1 MAAQHRVISADSHMT
16 EPANLWVDRLDEKFR
31 DRAPRVIKKEGKAG
45 YVFVAPG
52 VPEFPVAGGF
62 AAGRSGKELK
72 EFLARA
78 NQDDGYDGARPS
90 GWDPVE
96 RIKDQDIDGVH
107 AEVLYTTLGMTL
119 FGLHDADLQRACFS
133 AYNDWL
139 LEFCS
144 HNPKRLIGAALISLE
159 DLGDGVKE
167 LRRVAKNGLKG
178 AMIWGAPPRE
188 RPYTSREYDPFWAV
202 AQELEMPLS
211 LHVITGKKPPK
222 SEEER
227 KKIRTHA
234 RDQSFVRG
242 YMNLIH
248 EVQRSLTD
256 IIFSGVLMR
265 FPQLKIVSAEN
276 DTGWIPHYM
285 YRLDHAFEKFG
296 ALMSDPL
303 DMKPSEYVRR
313 QLWATFQDDPIG
325 PMLFRYFGEDNFMW
339 ASDFPHTDSTWP
351 NSLKVIEQDFE
362 GVPAAVKRK
371 IICDNAAKL
380 YHIDLN

>member
-1 MAAQHRVISADSHMT
+1 MTAQHVISADSHMM
-16 EPANLWVDRLDEKFR
+16 EPANLWVERLDQKFQ
-31 DRAPRVIKKEGKAG
+31 DKAPKVIKTEGKG
-45 YVFVAPG
+45 GFVFVVPG
-52 VPEFPVAGGF
+52 LPAFPVAGGF
-62 AAGRSGKELK
+62 AAGRSGEELK
-72 EFLARA
+72 EFLGEV
-78 NQDDGYDGARPS
+78 NQAKGYEAARPS

-96 RIKDQDIDGVH
+96 RLKDQDIDGVQ

-119 FGLHDADLQRACFS
+119 FGLHDADLQRACFK

-139 LEFCS
+139 SEFCS

-159 DLGDGVKE
+159 DVGEASKE
-167 LRRVAKNGLKG
+167 LQRVAKNGLKG

-188 RPYTSREYDPFWAV
+188 RPYTSREYDPFWAT
-202 AQELEMPLS
+202 AQDLQMPLS

-227 KKIRTHA
+227 KKVRMEP
-234 RDQSFVRG
+234 RDPSFVRG

-256 IIFSGVLMR
+256 IIFGGVMMR
-265 FPQLKIVSAEN
+265 FPKIKFVSAEN

-285 YRLDHAFEKFG
+285 YRLDHAYEKFG
-296 ALMSDPL
+296 VLMSEPI

-313 QLWATFQDDPIG
+313 NLWATFQDDPIG

-351 NSLKVIEQDFE
+351 NSLKVIEHDFE
-362 GVPAAVKRK
+362 GVPASVKQK

>member
-1 MAAQHRVISADSHMT
+1 MAAQHVISADSHMM
-16 EPANLWVDRLDEKFR
+16 EPANLWVDRLDQKFQ
-31 DRAPRVIKKEGKAG
+31 DRAPRVIRKEGKG
-45 YVFVAPG
+45 GFVFVGPG
-52 VPEFPVAGGF
+52 LPPFPVAGGF
-62 AAGRSGKELK
+62 AAGRSGEELK
-72 EFLARA
+72 EFLGQA
-78 NQDDGYDGARPS
+78 NQGVGYEAARPS

-96 RIKDQDIDGVH
+96 RIKDQDVDGVH

-119 FGLHDADLQRACFS
+119 FGLHDADLQRACFK

-139 LEFCS
+139 SEFCS

-159 DLGDGVKE
+159 DIGEGTKE
-167 LRRVAKNGLKG
+167 LQRVAKNGLRG

-188 RPYTSREYDPFWAV
+188 RPYTSREYDPFWEA
-202 AQELEMPLS
+202 AQDLKMPLS

-227 KKIRTHA
+227 DKVRMEP
-234 RDQSFVRG
+234 RDPSFVRG

-256 IIFSGVLMR
+256 IIFGGVMMR
-265 FPQLKIVSAEN
+265 FPRIKIVSAEN

-296 ALMSDPL
+296 ALMKEPL

-313 QLWATFQDDPIG
+313 NLWATFQDDPIG

-351 NSLKVIEQDFE
+351 NSLKVIEQGFE
-362 GVPAAVKRK
+362 GVPLAVKRK

>member
-1 MAAQHRVISADSHMT
+1 MTANHVISADSHMM
-16 EPANLWVDRLDEKFR
+16 EPANLWVDRLDQKFK
-31 DRAPRVIKKEGKAG
+31 DRAPRVIKKEGKGG
-45 YVFVAPG
+45 YVFVGPDL
-52 VPEFPVAGGF
+52 PPFPVAGGF
-62 AAGRSGKELK
+62 AAGRSGEELK
-72 EFLARA
+72 EFLGRA
-78 NQDDGYDGARPS
+78 NDGAGYEAARPS
-90 GWDPVE
+90 GWDPIE

-119 FGLHDADLQRACFS
+119 FGLHDADLQRACFK

-139 LEFCS
+139 AEFCS

-159 DLGDGVKE
+159 DVAEGANE

-188 RPYTSREYDPFWAV
+188 RPYTSREYDPFWEA
-202 AQELEMPLS
+202 AQELQTPLS

-227 KKIRTHA
+227 AKVRMEP
-234 RDQSFVRG
+234 RDPSFVRG

-256 IIFSGVLMR
+256 IIFSGVMMR
-265 FPQLKIVSAEN
+265 FPKIKIVSAEN

-296 ALMSDPL
+296 ALMKEPL
-303 DMKPSEYVRR
+303 DMKPSDYVRR
-313 QLWATFQDDPIG
+313 NLWATFQDDPIG

-380 YHIDLN
+380 YQIDLN